1 MDYSSDNRNWN
12 EFRWEKEIRQ
22 DEKRIRHYFR
32 ILPSCLDL
40 PDEEDSIISK
50 LMAQSDL
57 VPSNADISNAENY
70 LDIFFEDDEEHLD
83 ISEIKD
89 RRDSEIYLDLHKMSV
104 KWNMLLVHDL
114 RQSLRPQG
122 MVTACTFGWVIAR
135 SIDVI
140 ELDEAQMPDFRI
152 SLLKRILRGLNDL
165 LGQMNSFS
173 CRQHSLKSKLE
184 VFNHNLH
191 NIREKVIKIID
202 ETRAK

>member
-1 MDYSSDNRNWN
+1 MDYSSDSRNWN

-50 LMAQSDL
+50 LMAQPDL
-57 VPSNADISNAENY
+57 VPSNADISNPENY

-83 ISEIKD
+83 ISDIKD
-89 RRDSEIYLDLHKMSV
+89 RRDSEIYLDLHKLSV
-104 KWNMLLVHDL
+104 KWNILLVHDL
-114 RQSLRPQG
+114 RQSLRRQG
-122 MVTACTFGWVIAR
+122 MVTACTFGRVIAR

-140 ELDEAQMPDFRI
+140 ELDETQIPEFRI

-165 LGQMNSFS
+165 LGQINSFS
-173 CRQHSLKSKLE
+173 RRQHSLRNKLD

>member
-1 MDYSSDNRNWN
+1 MDHSSDSRNWN

-50 LMAQSDL
+50 LMSQPDL

-70 LDIFFEDDEEHLD
+70 LEIFFEGDEEHFDL
-83 ISEIKD
+83 SEIKD
-89 RRDSEIYLDLHKMSV
+89 RHDSEIYLELHKLAV
-104 KWNMLLVHDL
+104 KWNIILIHDL
-114 RQSLRPQG
+114 RRSLRRQG
-122 MVTACTFGWVIAR
+122 IVTTCLFGRVIAR

-140 ELDEAQMPDFRI
+140 ELEEAQMPEFKI
-152 SLLKRILRGLNDL
+152 SLLKRILRGINDL
-165 LGQMNSFS
+165 LGQVNLFS
-173 CRQHSLKSKLE
+173 HRQHNLKHQLE
-184 VFNHNLH
+184 IFSHNLH